1 MSQFIFEE
9 YHMIVT
15 SLGRLDYFIVNICFN
30 TTETEK
36 RRVTA
41 LRRRYE
47 QKCNFSDL
55 SVPGRLTGKG
65 I

>member
-1 MSQFIFEE
+1 MSQFIFAE

-36 RRVTA
+36 RRVT
-41 LRRRYE
+41 LLLRRYE
-47 QKCNFSDL
+47 QICDFSGL
-55 SVPGRLTGKG
+55 SVLGRLAGKG